1 MKLSYSDKLIE
12 IDDADWEK
20 VKKHSWFVAKDGR
33 VFAKIRGQTIL
44 LHRFLLDAKANEVV
58 LFVDECRKDCFK
70 RANLLKQSKVVKKG
84 CYVGVYFS
92 KGKWIAR
99 ISGNHIGSFTTE
111 EDAARAY
118 DEEHFSRHGYRVNF
132 ANPSNAKIDPK

>member
-1 MKLSYSDKLIE
+1 MKLVYSEKLIE

-58 LFVDECRKDCFK
+58 LFVDEGRKDCFK
-70 RANLLKQSKVVKKG
+70 RANLLKVLRPIKRNGRKT
-84 CYVGVYFS
+84 GVYYS

-99 ISGNHIGSFTTE
+99 ISGKHLGSFTTE
-111 EDAARAY
+111 EEAARAY
-118 DEEHFSRHGYRVNF
+118 DKEHFSRHGYYVNF
-132 ANPSNAKIDPK
+132 LHPVTE